1 MGKQSSELAGSVGLL
16 LLRVVVSGYMITH
29 GWGKFQMVLNGKF
42 GEFPDPLGIGNG
54 VSLVSAAF
62 AEFICAI
69 LVVLGVVTRL
79 ACIPLIFT
87 MCVAAFVVHSKDPWT
102 MSKGAELFMSGAA
115 KSWSSK
121 QPALMFAAVYASLLL
136 TGPGKLSVD
145 ALVWPRLR
153 RGRAGGAT

>member
-1 MGKQSSELAGSVGLL
+1 MGKQSSDLAGSVGLL

-69 LVVLGVVTRL
+69 LVVLGVATRM

-153 RGRAGGAT
+153 KGQAGGAT